1 MYKNILY
8 TITGLVFI
16 AVAFVEVSA
25 FMLTLTLVVGGSIV
39 TLFGLW
45 DLSEEQDVNRYHLFE

>member
-1 MYKNILY
+1 MFKNIIY

-25 FMLTLTLVVGGSIV
+25 FVLTLTLVIGGSIV
-39 TLFGLW
+39 ALFGLW